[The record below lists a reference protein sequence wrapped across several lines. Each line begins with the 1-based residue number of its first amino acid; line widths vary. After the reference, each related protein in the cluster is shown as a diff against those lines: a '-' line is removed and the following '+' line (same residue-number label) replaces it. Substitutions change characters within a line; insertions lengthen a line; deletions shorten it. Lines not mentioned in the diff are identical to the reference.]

1 MEESEFYYMWIQN
14 EHVLDVISNPLY
26 EQHLQES
33 YHDIVLNI
41 NQTVYTHNYCS
52 ISLILIKSVNQKA
65 TILFF
70 GTFSS
75 L

>member
-1 MEESEFYYMWIQN
+1 MEESEFYY
-14 EHVLDVISNPLY
+14 EHVWDVIPNPLY

-33 YHDIVLNI
+33 YHDIELNI
-41 NQTVYTHNYCS
+41 YQTVYTHNYCS
-52 ISLILIKSVNQKA
+52 NSSILIKSVNQKA

-70 GTFSS
+70 GI